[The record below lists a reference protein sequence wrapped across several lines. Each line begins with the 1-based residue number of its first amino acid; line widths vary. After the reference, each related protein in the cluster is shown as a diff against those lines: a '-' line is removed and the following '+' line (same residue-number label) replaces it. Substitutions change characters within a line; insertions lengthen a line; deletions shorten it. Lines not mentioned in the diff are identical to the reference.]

1 MLSLTACA
9 PTKSETRTNGPAPS
23 SQGVAVAMIDGKPIT
38 MAELD
43 QTVSRQLYEARS
55 SALEQLIVDR
65 VLDAA
70 ARAQHLE
77 IRDYLRREVEKR
89 VKPVTEAEA
98 RDFYTQ
104 NKDHLPAELASKS
117 FDELKPQLI
126 EAIDGERHKRA
137 AAEIVDELRQ
147 RAHVQV
153 LLAAPRVD
161 VAAEGPAR
169 GPAGAPITIVE
180 FSDFQ
185 CPFCG
190 RAQPV
195 LERVMKEYPREVR
208 LVFRDFPLSFHADA
222 QRAAEAGHCADEQQK
237 FWPLHDWI
245 FQHQGELGAEQL
257 AAAAAQLGLDA
268 RRFDACMTTHKY
280 QQVVEDNQAAG
291 ERAGVTGTPAFF
303 VNGEPL
309 TGAQPFE
316 KFHEV
321 IERKLKP

>member
-1 MLSLTACA
+1 MLSLAACA
-9 PTKSETRTNGPAPS
+9 PTRSETRASCPAPS
-23 SQGVAVAMIDGKPIT
+23 PAAAAMIDGKPVT
-38 MAELD
+38 LAELD

-55 SALEQLIVDR
+55 TALEQLIVDR

-89 VKPVTEAEA
+89 VHPVTVAEA
-98 RDFYTQ
+98 KEFYNQ
-104 NKDHLPAELASKS
+104 NKDHLPPELASKTWE
-117 FDELKPQLI
+117 ELQPTLI
-126 EAIDGERHKRA
+126 EAIEGERHKRA

-147 RAHVQV
+147 RAHVEV
-153 LLAAPRVD
+153 LLAAPRVE

-185 CPFCG
+185 CPFCA

-195 LERVMKEYPREVR
+195 LERVMKEYGGKVR

-222 QRAAEAGHCADEQQK
+222 ERAAEAGHCADEQQQ
-237 FWPLHDWI
+237 FWPMHDWI

-257 AAAAAQLGLDA
+257 AAAAAQLGLDGK
-268 RRFDACMTTHKY
+268 RYGACMAAHKY

-291 ERAGVTGTPAFF
+291 EKAGVTGTPAFF

-316 KFHEV
+316 KFHDI
-321 IERKLKP
+321 IERRLKP